1 MTCLVCTTGK
11 NVAGKVAM
19 NVFYDKRQSVASYA
33 SVSPSAGKPS
43 QVLESWKKLDI
54 PFVEFSFE
62 PLTAADIAVAHDRAY
77 VDAVLTCDAENG
89 FGNRD
94 PEMAAALLWV
104 AGSMVAAAEH
114 AFMTKETSFSPTSGA
129 HHACYNGG
137 GDFCTFNF
145 LVIAAIKSHQAGAEQ
160 VGILDLDYHYGNGTD
175 DIIQKLDLSFI
186 KHYSSG
192 GDRIASVGTAEQWL
206 KRLRD
211 IVREFSDVDLIIFNA
226 GVDSHLN
233 DPLGG
238 MLTTE
243 QMARRDR
250 IVFETAHEIGVPICA
265 SLAGGYQ
272 MAQDG
277 SIEAVLRLH
286 DATFIAAWNAV
297 AAPGNKDRSDG
308 WVLW

>member
-1 MTCLVCTTGK
+1 
-11 NVAGKVAM
+11 M
-19 NVFYDKRQSVASYA
+19 NVFYDKRQSVACHA
-33 SVSPSAGKPS
+33 SLSPSAGKPA

-54 PFVEFSFE
+54 PFVELSFE

-77 VDAVLTCDAENG
+77 VDAVLAGVTENG

-94 PEMAAALLWV
+94 LEMAAALLWV
-104 AGSMVAAAEH
+104 AGSMVAAALH
-114 AFMTKETSFSPTSGA
+114 TLLTKETSFSPTSGA
-129 HHACYNGG
+129 HHACYAGG

-145 LVIAAIKSHQAGAEQ
+145 LVIAAIKAHQAGAGR

-175 DIIQKLDLSFI
+175 DIIQHLDLSFVR
-186 KHYSSG
+186 HYTSG
-192 GDRIASVGTAEQWL
+192 GDRIAAVGTAEQWL
-206 KRLRD
+206 RRLPN

-238 MLTTE
+238 MFTTE

-250 IVFETAHEIGVPICA
+250 IVFETAHEIGVPICT

-272 MAQDG
+272 VAQDG
-277 SIEAVLRLH
+277 TIEAVLRLH
-286 DATFIAAWNAV
+286 DATFIAAWRV
-297 AAPGNKDRSDG
+297 VVAPGNKDRGDG
-308 WVLW
+308 WILW

>member
-1 MTCLVCTTGK
+1 MK
-11 NVAGKVAM
+11 
-19 NVFYDKRQSVASYA
+19 VFYDKRQSVACIA
-33 SVSPSAGKPS
+33 SLSPSAGKPA

-54 PFVEFSFE
+54 PFVELSFE
-62 PLTAADIAVAHDRAY
+62 PLTAADIALAHDRAY
-77 VDAVLTCDAENG
+77 VDAVMAGTIANG

-94 PEMAAALLWV
+94 PEMAASLLWV
-104 AGSMVAAAEH
+104 AGSMVAAAMH
-114 AFMTKETSFSPTSGA
+114 TLRTKETSFSPTSGA
-129 HHACYNGG
+129 HHACYASG

-145 LVIAAIKSHQAGAEQ
+145 LVIAAIKAHQAGARR
-160 VGILDLDYHYGNGTD
+160 VGILDLDYHYGNGSD
-175 DIIQKLDLSFI
+175 DIIQHLDLSYVR
-186 KHYSSG
+186 HYTSG
-192 GDRIASVGTAEQWL
+192 GDTIAAVGTSEKWL
-206 KRLRD
+206 KRLPN

-226 GVDSHLN
+226 GVDAHLN

-250 IVFETAHEIGVPICA
+250 IVFETAHELGVPICA

-272 MAQDG
+272 VAQDG
-277 SIEAVLRLH
+277 SIGAVLRLH
-286 DATFIAAWNAV
+286 DATFIAAWKAA